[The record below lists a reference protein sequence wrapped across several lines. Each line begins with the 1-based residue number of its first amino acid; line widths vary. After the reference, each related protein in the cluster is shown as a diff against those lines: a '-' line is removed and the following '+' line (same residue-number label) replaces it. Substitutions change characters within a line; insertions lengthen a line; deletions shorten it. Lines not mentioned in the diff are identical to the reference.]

1 MLEITIYS
9 IGGQGG
15 VTAARLLALSAL
27 YDGKYAQAIPQFGPE
42 RRGALVTSYVRISD
56 NVIRK
61 HSRIRKP
68 DITVIF
74 DKKSPVEV
82 LSRIAVVN
90 SGFGEVDEY
99 IQAEKV
105 WYVDASKIAFDLSLI
120 KEGLP
125 IINTAIVGAVARVC
139 DLSIGSVKKAI
150 GEEIK
155 DERNIRAAEI
165 AYEVVRCH

>member
-56 NVIRK
+56 NIIRK
-61 HSRIRKP
+61 HSRIRNP
-68 DITVIF
+68 DIAVIF
-74 DKKSPVEV
+74 DKKSIVDV
-82 LSRIAVVN
+82 SSKIAVVN
-90 SGFGEVDEY
+90 SFDDVN
-99 IQAEKV
+99 IQAEKI
-105 WYVDASKIAFDLSLI
+105 WFVDATKIAFDLNLV

-125 IINTAIVGAVARVC
+125 IINTAMVGAVARVC
-139 DLSIGSVKKAI
+139 GLSFDSVKKAI
-150 GEEIK
+150 KDEVR
-155 DERNIRAAEI
+155 DERNVKAAEI
-165 AYEVVRCH
+165 AYEVIECR